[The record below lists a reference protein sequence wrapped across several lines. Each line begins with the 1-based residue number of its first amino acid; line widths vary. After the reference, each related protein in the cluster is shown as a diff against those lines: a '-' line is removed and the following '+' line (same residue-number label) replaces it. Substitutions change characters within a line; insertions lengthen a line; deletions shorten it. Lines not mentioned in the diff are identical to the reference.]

1 MIFLYSYTIFCAF
14 FLFAL
19 DHLDDFCFVH
29 KFRIRKILSHYFT
42 FQLFAFFI
50 QFLSFQCLAYL
61 NIANLNAA
69 LSFISRMT
77 GIISFG
83 YVAYLID
90 YFWLENRLKL
100 KKKIIYYTVIITIAE
115 FIFFLTNEFT
125 AKFNI
130 YFHLAERFANLSL
143 FLIIIFYMIFMFRKI
158 QNYYCILYICMLTAA
173 ISAIITDN
181 SDKYGLEII
190 NLTFGIVTVLIF
202 VKFYADII
210 HNDENKLSRKD
221 REIID
226 GVLNNL
232 SNSDLAAKFNTAES
246 TIKNKLTRI
255 YKILGINDRQDL
267 IDKYK
272 NMKSQL

>member
-100 KKKIIYYTVIITIAE
+100 KKRIIYYTVIITIAE

-130 YFHLAERFANLSL
+130 YFHLAERFCQLITFSDNN
-143 FLIIIFYMIFMFRKI
+143 FLHDFYVQKDTKLLLHFIH
-158 QNYYCILYICMLTAA
+158 LYAYSC
-173 ISAIITDN
+173 
-181 SDKYGLEII
+181 Y
-190 NLTFGIVTVLIF
+190 FGNH
-202 VKFYADII
+202 Y
-210 HNDENKLSRKD
+210 R
-221 REIID
+221 
-226 GVLNNL
+226 
-232 SNSDLAAKFNTAES
+232 
-246 TIKNKLTRI
+246 
-255 YKILGINDRQDL
+255 
-267 IDKYK
+267 
-272 NMKSQL
+272 